1 MTSRGPTPAY
11 ALAHRIRWRI
21 LSLLLGFGYIAY
33 LQQKS
38 LTVAAERMMPDLGLT
53 QMQIGWLEWA
63 FVLGYAAFQ
72 LPGGVIGQSLGA
84 RRMFTAISLV
94 AFFATILTP
103 LAPVVLAGTAL
114 LVALLLLQLV
124 LGLAQ
129 GPIVPVSSG
138 VMEAWFRPEKWALV
152 QGLQSM
158 ALQFAA
164 AATPPLVAYLMV
176 AFGWQYALFWPEL
189 PVLAFIGVWAWY
201 GRNRPA
207 EHPRVTAAELAELGE
222 NSAATIQ
229 SAISWRRL
237 GRLLAN
243 RSILLLTLSYICMN
257 YVFYLIANWCFL
269 YLVQERHFNI
279 LEGGW
284 LAAAPPLAAAAGAG
298 VGGSLASAL
307 CARFGF
313 RWGFR
318 LTPLMA
324 LTAAGALLWVTV
336 NLTNPYGAVI
346 TLALCYGVIELT
358 EGSYWA
364 ATMFVARADT
374 MTATGVLN
382 TGGNIGGLIGIP
394 IVAYLSGHGA
404 WTAAFLIGTLF
415 AVVGAACWLGV
426 DATRPFAAGGAA
438 PSASY
443 GDGGSANASPTRR

>member
-1 MTSRGPTPAY
+1 MSSAGPTPAY

-21 LSLLLGFGYIAY
+21 LSLLLGFGYVAY

-72 LPGGVIGQSLGA
+72 LPGGVIGQRLGA
-84 RRMFTAISLV
+84 RRMFTVISLV
-94 AFFATILTP
+94 AFLATILTP
-103 LAPVVLAGTAL
+103 LAPVLLAGSAL

-129 GPIVPVSSG
+129 GPIFPVSSG

-164 AATPPLVAYLMV
+164 ALTPPLVAYLMA

-189 PVLAFIGVWAWY
+189 PVLAFIGVWIWY
-201 GRNRPA
+201 GRNSPA
-207 EHPRVTAAELAELGE
+207 EHPRVTPEELAELGE
-222 NSAATIQ
+222 KSAATTQTPIT
-229 SAISWRRL
+229 WRRL

-243 RSILLLTLSYICMN
+243 RSILLLSLSYICMN

-298 VGGSLASAL
+298 VGGSLAAAL

-336 NLTNPYGAVI
+336 NLSNPYGAVI
-346 TLALCYGVIELT
+346 ALALCYGVIELT

-374 MTATGVLN
+374 MTATGILN

-415 AVVGAACWLGV
+415 AIVGAACWLGV
-426 DATRPFAAGGAA
+426 DATRPFAAGEPAA
-438 PSASY
+438 PAL
-443 GDGGSANASPTRR
+443 

>member
-1 MTSRGPTPAY
+1 MIPDGPTPAY

-21 LSLLLGFGYIAY
+21 LSLLLGFGYVAY

-63 FVLGYAAFQ
+63 FVLGYASFQ
-72 LPGGVIGQSLGA
+72 LPGGVIGQRLGA

-103 LAPVVLAGTAL
+103 LAPVALAGSAL
-114 LVALLLLQLV
+114 LVALLSLQLV

-129 GPIVPVSSG
+129 GPIFPVSSG
-138 VMEAWFRPEKWALV
+138 VMEAWFRPERWALV

-164 AATPPLVAYLMV
+164 ALTPPLVAYLMA

-189 PVLAFIGVWAWY
+189 PVLAFIGVWIWY
-201 GRNRPA
+201 GRNTPA
-207 EHPRVTAAELAELGE
+207 EHPRVTSEELAELGE
-222 NSAATIQ
+222 NSLATTQ
-229 SAISWRRL
+229 TAITWRRL

-243 RSILLLTLSYICMN
+243 RSIVLLSLSYICMN

-298 VGGSLASAL
+298 VGGSLAAAL

-336 NLTNPYGAVI
+336 NLSNPYGAVI

-374 MTATGVLN
+374 MTATGILN

-415 AVVGAACWLGV
+415 ALVGAACWFGV
-426 DATRPFAAGGAA
+426 DATRPFAAGEAAA
-438 PSASY
+438 PAL
-443 GDGGSANASPTRR
+443 